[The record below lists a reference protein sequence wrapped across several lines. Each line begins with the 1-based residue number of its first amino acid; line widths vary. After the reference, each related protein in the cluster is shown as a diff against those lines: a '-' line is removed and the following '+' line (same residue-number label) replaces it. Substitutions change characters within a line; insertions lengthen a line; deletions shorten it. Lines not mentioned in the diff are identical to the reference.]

1 MPTCAAF
8 ESGLSAAVAVDRQG
22 PAGTG
27 AYEAGECVFGALTVR
42 GASSIS
48 NTLFLVRDR
57 RDAERPKDSPR
68 GAGRSPRRRKC
79 SASIFATP
87 SRRRAEEIGCM
98 HVDDLRL
105 RQLAA
110 ISRFLEVVAA
120 NRRQAAAS
128 GRAGSF
134 TRTSKTPQRP
144 RKRAQREAR

>member
-68 GAGRSPRRRKC
+68 GAGRSPAGESAASRSLLRRLGVGPKKLAAC
-79 SASIFATP
+79 MSMTCDSASLPLLVA
-87 SRRRAEEIGCM
+87 
-98 HVDDLRL
+98 
-105 RQLAA
+105 
-110 ISRFLEVVAA
+110 FL
-120 NRRQAAAS
+120 
-128 GRAGSF
+128 
-134 TRTSKTPQRP
+134 K
-144 RKRAQREAR
+144 